1 MVVHQVAVML
11 WVGLRVRGLVLELDS
26 ALEMGKVM
34 DCLLA
39 KLERELVLMW
49 DLLLVQVLE
58 WVLVT
63 VKALV

>member
-11 WVGLRVRGLVLELDS
+11 WVGLRVRGLVLDS

-49 DLLLVQVLE
+49 DLLLVLVLE